1 MEERIVT
8 WCHCCSHESAFE
20 IKGTCIQRLNPY
32 DEAFP
37 ELVFIEREYTFGEI
51 AYEKEIITYPR
62 ELQEEVENEYTFQK
76 AWTFMQCLTCLQPM
90 LIEKRTLD
98 TKPLINEWDVEAE
111 YEPDESQIIR
121 EFKSETEVLY
131 PANKIESIATP
142 HKAMPAEVANIFN
155 EARAV
160 FENSP
165 RASAAL
171 LRLAL
176 QVLLKGLN
184 LPGSSINDDIK
195 ILIQSKQLSNITI
208 QALDSIRIMGNNAVH
223 PGEIDLNEDS
233 QTTIDLFYILNYI
246 VAHRE
251 IIQRI
256 GRTYKKTPENQRNKQ
271 NTISKTDGFS
281 E

>member
-1 MEERIVT
+1 
-8 WCHCCSHESAFE
+8 
-20 IKGTCIQRLNPY
+20 
-32 DEAFP
+32 
-37 ELVFIEREYTFGEI
+37 
-51 AYEKEIITYPR
+51 
-62 ELQEEVENEYTFQK
+62 
-76 AWTFMQCLTCLQPM
+76 
-90 LIEKRTLD
+90 
-98 TKPLINEWDVEAE
+98 
-111 YEPDESQIIR
+111 
-121 EFKSETEVLY
+121 
-131 PANKIESIATP
+131 
-142 HKAMPAEVANIFN
+142 MPAEVANIFN
-155 EARAV
+155 EAHAV

-176 QVLLKGLN
+176 QVLLKSLN
-184 LPGSSINDDIK
+184 LPSSSINDDIK

-233 QTTIDLFYILNYI
+233 QTTIDLFHILNYI

-271 NTISKTDGFS
+271 NTISLPFA
-281 E
+281 